1 MALESQNQEQIK
13 SKQQEIYR
21 LIEENKTAITDKN
34 DFEIICQD
42 LNNQV
47 MKLEEAK
54 GQFDNEIQYREE
66 LINKQTN

>member
-1 MALESQNQEQIK
+1 MALESQNQEHIK

-54 GQFDNEIQYREE
+54 GQFDNEI
-66 LINKQTN
+66 